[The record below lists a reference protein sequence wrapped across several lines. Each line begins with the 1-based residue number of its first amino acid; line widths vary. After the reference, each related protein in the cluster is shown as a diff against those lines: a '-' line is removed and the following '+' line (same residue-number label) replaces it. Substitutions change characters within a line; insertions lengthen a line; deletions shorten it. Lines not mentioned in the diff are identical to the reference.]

1 MSNSK
6 GKHLTLENRIDIQT
20 CLDKGMTFKETG
32 KFIDKDPSTVSKEI
46 KRHIVVRQTTTT
58 RFAEDGSP
66 LGSPPCPLLLKPP
79 YVCNGCEKK
88 RRKCGFDKQVY
99 IASKAHE
106 AYLAL
111 LSEAREGIALTRQE
125 FYDMDETIS
134 IGVKNGQHIY
144 HIATTHKTPYSISS
158 IYRLLDKGY
167 LSCSSLD
174 LPRKVKFKAR
184 KKPRPDYV
192 PKACRVGRTHEDFL
206 EYIQVCEISEWVEM
220 DTVIGRIGGKV
231 IVTFLFTCCNFMF
244 GLLADNKTAL
254 EVSSKIRSLKETLL
268 LNGHSFGEVFPLILT
283 DNGGEFSNVAAVEN
297 DASNQKESSLFFC
310 DPMQSSQKARVEKNH
325 TLFRDIVPKGSS
337 FDHFTQEIVDLIF
350 SHVNSVKRKEY
361 KGKSAYELFTFMFS
375 NELADILGITR
386 IPPEQVIQS
395 PKLLKDL
402 GIDF

>member
-1 MSNSK
+1 MSNTK

-20 CLDKGMTFKETG
+20 CLDKRMTFKETG
-32 KFIDKDPSTVSKEI
+32 KFIDKDPSTVSKEV
-46 KRHIVVRQTTTT
+46 KRHIVVRQTTIM

-79 YVCNGCEKK
+79 YVCNGCEK
-88 RRKCGFDKQVY
+88 RNRKCGFDKQL
-99 IASKAHE
+99 
-106 AYLAL
+106 YLAKKAQAAYETL
-111 LSEAREGIALTRQE
+111 LVEAREGIALTRQE

-134 IGVKNGQHIY
+134 TGVKNGQHIY
-144 HIATTHKTPYSISS
+144 HIATTHKTSYSVSS

-174 LPRKVKFKAR
+174 LPRKVKFKER

-192 PKACRVGRTHEDFL
+192 PKACRVGRTYEDFL
-206 EYIQVCEISEWVEM
+206 EYIQVYEISEWVEM
-220 DTVIGRIGGKV
+220 DTVIGKIGGKV

-254 EVSSKIRSLKETLL
+254 EVSSKIRSMKETLL
-268 LNGHSFGEVFPLILT
+268 LNGHSFGEFFPLILT

-297 DASNQKESSLFFC
+297 DACSQKESSLFFC
-310 DPMQSSQKARVEKNH
+310 DPMQSSQKAHIEKNH

-337 FDHFTQEIVDLIF
+337 FDHFTQETVNLIF

-361 KGKSAYELFTFMFS
+361 KGKSAYELFTFMFCK
-375 NELADILGITR
+375 ELSDILGITK
-386 IPPEQVIQS
+386 IPPEQVVQS

-402 GIDF
+402 GIDY